1 MSPIQYWP
9 APAKLNLF
17 LHITGRRDDGY
28 HLLQSTFQFLDYCDE
43 IGFELTDDGQ
53 ISRKTEIPGVAEA
66 DDLIVRAAKLL
77 QQSTGSTQGVNL
89 YIKKKLPM
97 GGGLGGGSSDAA
109 TVLVVLNQLWKTGLS
124 KQQLA
129 DLGLKLGADVPVF
142 VHGVAAFVEGVGEQ
156 ISPISPAENWVLVI
170 HPQIN
175 VSTAQIFNDP
185 ALTRDCAAIK
195 ICDLSEAVLKNVCEP
210 IACSH
215 YPQIAEAISWLSGY
229 NQNARMTGTG
239 ACVFAEFGT
248 QQEAEGL
255 LQRLPEKWQ
264 GFVAKGV
271 NQSPL
276 YQQLAEN
283 VQ

>member
-1 MSPIQYWP
+1 MNNTLSWI

-28 HLLQSTFQFLDYCDE
+28 HLLQSTFQFLDYGDE
-43 IGFELTDDGQ
+43 ISLSVTDDGQ
-53 ISRKTEIPGVAEA
+53 VSRVTDVPGVAEA
-66 DDLIVRAAKLL
+66 DDLMVRAARLL
-77 QQSTGSTQGVNL
+77 QQRCNVAAGVQ
-89 YIKKKLPM
+89 ISIEKKLPM

-109 TVLVVLNQLWKTGLS
+109 TVLVMLNQLWKTGLS

-129 DLGLKLGADVPVF
+129 DLGLELGADVPVF
-142 VHGVAAFVEGVGEQ
+142 IHGVAAFVEGVGEQ
-156 ISPISPAENWVLVI
+156 ISPVNPTENWVLLI

-175 VSTAQIFNDP
+175 VSTAEIFGDP

-195 ICDLSEAVLKNVCEP
+195 ICDLSEAVLSNVCEP
-210 IACSH
+210 VACQH
-215 YPQIAEAISWLSGY
+215 YPQIAEAIEWLKGY

-239 ACVFAEFGT
+239 ACVFAEFET
-248 QQEAEGL
+248 QQEAEDL
-255 LQRLPEKWQ
+255 LQSLPEKWL

-276 YQQLAEN
+276 YKQLAET
-283 VQ
+283 V